1 MNRWIDRLLAGL
13 AFALVVGLVAIWAY
27 PVARPEPPLPPP
39 VPSAL
44 PSLLPPAPTT
54 TPVEPTPP
62 PPQPTVPGST
72 LSPCP
77 GVRPPAHVSVLT
89 FNIHGALSHTGY
101 DLERIAQEIEDWDAD
116 VVLLQEVDR
125 HRARSRFD
133 DQPAELAA
141 RLDMSV
147 AFGSNVVR
155 PPAASGRQ
163 EQEYGTAILTRFP
176 IRSRSNVAL
185 PNQPGL
191 EQRGLLRATLRMA
204 GQWVDVYGTHLQHTR
219 GNIRI
224 EQMRAIKDAVADDLR
239 PHLLGGD
246 LNAPPDSPAMA
257 IAGSFLADPWAEV
270 GDGPGLT
277 VPADVPHR
285 RIDYVLHSDDWVP
298 TAATTLLS
306 GVSDHRALRV
316 EFELPRPRRCH

>member
-1 MNRWIDRLLAGL
+1 MVELLVGAQIFDRLAQHRLERPRRA
-13 AFALVVGLVAIWAY
+13 AALLV
-27 PVARPEPPLPPP
+27 E
-39 VPSAL
+39 
-44 PSLLPPAPTT
+44 
-54 TPVEPTPP
+54 
-62 PPQPTVPGST
+62 Q
-72 LSPCP
+72 
-77 GVRPPAHVSVLT
+77 
-89 FNIHGALSHTGY
+89 GY
-101 DLERIAQEIEDWDAD
+101 DLERIAQEIEAWDAD

-125 HRARSRFD
+125 HRARTTYD

-141 RLDMSV
+141 RLDMNV

-176 IRSRSNVAL
+176 IHSRSNVAL

-191 EQRGLLRATLRMA
+191 EQRGLLRVTLRIA
-204 GQWVDVYGTHLQHTR
+204 GLWVDVYGTHLQHTR

-246 LNAPPDSPAMA
+246 LNAEPDSPALT

-277 VPADVPHR
+277 VPAAVPHR

-306 GVSDHRALRV
+306 GVSDHRAVKV
-316 EFELPRPRRCH
+316 EFDLPLPHRCH

>member
-1 MNRWIDRLLAGL
+1 MNRWIDRLLAVL

-27 PVARPEPPLPPP
+27 PAAKPEPPLPPA

-44 PSLLPPAPTT
+44 PSLFPPSSVEPPAP
-54 TPVEPTPP
+54 
-62 PPQPTVPGST
+62 QPTEPGST
-72 LSPCP
+72 LFPCP
-77 GVRPPAHVSVLT
+77 ERRPPARVSVLT

-125 HRARSRFD
+125 HRARTTYD

-141 RLDMSV
+141 RLDMHV

-155 PPAASGRQ
+155 PPAARGRQ

-176 IRSRSNVAL
+176 IHSRSNVAL
-185 PNQPGL
+185 PNEHGL
-191 EQRGLLRATLRMA
+191 EQRGLLRVTLRV
-204 GQWVDVYGTHLQHTR
+204 GGLWVDVFGTHLQHTS
-219 GNIRI
+219 GTIRI
-224 EQMRAIKDAVADDLR
+224 EQMRAIKDAVAGDLR

-246 LNAPPDSPAMA
+246 LNAVPDSPALA
-257 IAGSFLADPWAEV
+257 IAESFLADPWAEV
-270 GDGPGLT
+270 GEGPGLT
-277 VPADVPHR
+277 VPAGEPHR

-298 TAATTLLS
+298 TAATTLVS
-306 GVSDHRALRV
+306 EVSDHRALRV
-316 EFELPRPRRCH
+316 EFELPLPHRCH